1 MKNKDKNLQ
10 KAIDNL
16 PTHTPNDDLWGK
28 IEAGLNE
35 QKNLNLLAMQPKKKE
50 SFFAI
55 LTSQKYRKAQ
65 WAMAASTFLGI
76 VSLSIWQQNQAKNS
90 SDIALKADIQKVSN
104 IKPAFQ
110 SIDVEFKHLV
120 VDTEKGA
127 VVKLPNGTKITVP
140 KNAFVDQHN
149 QPIVGSVDLAYREFQ
164 NAAQILASGIPMTYD
179 SAGVTHQF
187 ESAGMFE
194 IRGFQDDK
202 PVFIAKDKGIDV
214 AMASFVK
221 GNDFR
226 FYYFDQTDKHNKVAY
241 NVPFFTS
248 AYAQTAQNQANEKTD
263 LAAATGTQSG
273 YWKYVGIKNAQKNED
288 RAAKIDSAVGVFG
301 KNYQTKI
308 EAEKQAIVQEQ
319 EKQEQEKNKV
329 ADLATTKT
337 KNARQINRKN
347 FFRLQFDTVTN
358 PETKSFA
365 SLLWE
370 YAGIQDENH
379 HPRSAKNYWV
389 MDRKWRELELCQ
401 ILFKPTALLGHPGEV
416 NDAKFSPNGKFIATA
431 AGGGAKLWDKE
442 GKFLYNLDGHPDIVK
457 QVDFSSDSKYLL
469 TVAGGLI
476 NLWSVE
482 GKLLQSY
489 GYNPNIVSRAVFSAD
504 NTKIV
509 GFIGDFT
516 KIWDF
521 QGNLVAN
528 IESGDKQNV
537 DNFVSLQKEQGKT
550 AQNNTPY
557 QIRWEGNQMIITKDG
572 AFVKKFKGH
581 QNTILQANFSDDGNF
596 LVTTSKDKTIKV
608 WSVSENFKLLSSLKQ
623 NNVANKV
630 LFAPDNQTFLSVAK
644 SWKAKNLFTRDNV
657 VYIWKR
663 IPEVDANIWELNL
676 YCKPKNSEETK
687 AFGDNIA
694 FSTTI
699 YQETE
704 QENVFEKSKPNDKN
718 NPALVKRLQKLND
731 LIANYE
737 QAITLKRE
745 AEERRL
751 AAEAVLLRG
760 YSVTSFGIHN
770 WDRPE
775 DIANSVAIAATF
787 EVDSSII
794 FNEHNAM
801 AVYLITGE
809 SSMIVQKMNFRS
821 KNFMRFFRNTTN
833 QFVVVLPNN
842 QVAIYSAKEFRTLV
856 LGTENTPQQK
866 VYNFVF
872 NNPKPLNSVD
882 DLQAY
887 LKDSAKDL

>member
-16 PTHTPNDDLWGK
+16 PTHTSNDDLWSK

-35 QKNLNLLAMQPKKKE
+35 QKNLELLAMQPKKKQ

-55 LTSQKYRKAQ
+55 LTSQKHRKAQ
-65 WAMAASTFLGI
+65 WAMAASTILGI

-90 SDIALKADIQKVSN
+90 SDIALKADIQKISS

-149 QPIVGSVDLAYREFQ
+149 KPIAGNVDLAYREFQ

-194 IRGFQDDK
+194 IRGFQNDK

-214 AMASFVK
+214 DMASFVK

-248 AYAQTAQNQANEKTD
+248 AYAQTTQNQANEKND
-263 LAAATGTQSG
+263 LAAATGRQVG
-273 YWKYVGIKNAQKNED
+273 YWKYVGIKNAQKNEE

-301 KNYQTKI
+301 KNYQEKI

-319 EKQEQEKNKV
+319 EKKNVSNSV
-329 ADLATTKT
+329 AGTRK
-337 KNARQINRKN
+337 KERQIDRKN
-347 FFRLQFDTVTN
+347 FFRLQFDTVTS

-389 MDRKWRELELCQ
+389 MDRKWRELELSQ
-401 ILFKPTALLGHPGEV
+401 ILFKPTALSGHPGEV

-442 GKFLYNLDGHPDIVK
+442 GKFLYDLDGHPDIVK

-489 GYNPNIVSRAVFSAD
+489 GYNPNIVSSATFSAD

-509 GFIGDFT
+509 GFIGNFT

-521 QGNLVAN
+521 QGNIIAN
-528 IESGDKQNV
+528 IESGDKQNI
-537 DNFVSLQKEQGKT
+537 DNFVSLPKAENQNAGQDTMPYRVRWQGTQIIVTKKGEVVKT
-550 AQNNTPY
+550 LKA
-557 QIRWEGNQMIITKDG
+557 
-572 AFVKKFKGH
+572 H
-581 QNTILQANFSDDGNF
+581 QNVILQANFSNDGKF
-596 LVTTSKDKTIKV
+596 LVTTAKDKTIKV

-644 SWKAKNLFTRDNV
+644 SWKAKNLLIGDNI

-663 IPEVDANIWELNL
+663 IPEVDAHIWELNL

-694 FSTTI
+694 FSALI

-704 QENVFEKSKPNDKN
+704 QENVLEQPKLNDKN
-718 NPALVKRLQKLND
+718 NPALAKRLQKLND
-731 LIANYE
+731 LMANYE
-737 QAITLKRE
+737 QAIALKRE

-751 AAEAVLLRG
+751 AAEAVFLRG
-760 YSVTSFGIHN
+760 YMVTNFGIHN

-775 DIANSVAIAATF
+775 DVANSVAIEATF
-787 EVDSSII
+787 EMDSSLI
-794 FNEHNAM
+794 FNDHEKIS
-801 AVYLITGE
+801 VYLITGE
-809 SSMIVQKMNFRS
+809 SSMIVQKMNFAN
-821 KNFMRFFRNTTN
+821 KNFMRFFRNSSN

-842 QVAIYSAKEFRTLV
+842 QVALYSAKEFRELV
-856 LGTENTPQQK
+856 FGTANTPQRRA
-866 VYNFVF
+866 YNFVF
-872 NNPKPLNSVD
+872 RNPKPLNSVE

-887 LKDSAKDL
+887 LKDSSKEL